1 MTKQAEGEQGSRK
14 GGAKPQKDP
23 IGGWLSVEEGV
34 EFEAYANTL
43 GIDLAALA
51 TILVVR
57 ELNCDNLSKFDSA
70 RPRSRVSKGKR
81 ISAHTNLTD
90 LKERFGRH
98 ALRHGLR
105 PDPAAA
111 ILFRAE
117 LSERWLWT
125 CLGFNGNQLDSH
137 A

>member
-1 MTKQAEGEQGSRK
+1 MTKQAEDGIVSKDGSAGAQK
-14 GGAKPQKDP
+14 GP

-57 ELNCDNLSKFDSA
+57 ELNCDNLSRLDSTGP
-70 RPRSRVSKGKR
+70 RPRVSKGKR
-81 ISAHTNLTD
+81 ISARTKQAD
-90 LKERFGRH
+90 LKERFGLH
-98 ALRHGLR
+98 ALQRGIK
-105 PDPAAA
+105 PDSAASA
-111 ILFRAE
+111 LFRAE
-117 LSERWLWT
+117 LSEHWLWT
-125 CLGFNGNQLDSH
+125 CLGFKGNQLDSH